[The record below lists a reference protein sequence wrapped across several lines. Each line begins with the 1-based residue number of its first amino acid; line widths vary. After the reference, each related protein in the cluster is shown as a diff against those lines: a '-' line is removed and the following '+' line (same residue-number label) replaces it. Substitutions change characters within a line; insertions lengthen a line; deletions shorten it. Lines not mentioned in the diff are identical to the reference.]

1 MIITK
6 NTEIGT
12 MLPRTPHSLSFG
24 HKNPDQQRPN
34 PAVFITDLFS
44 LDKHMAPYGRIPS
57 TTTLTHSHTPI
68 QTYPQ

>member
-12 MLPRTPHSLSFG
+12 MLPRTPHSLPFG
-24 HKNPDQQRPN
+24 HKKPYQHGPN

-44 LDKHMAPYGRIPS
+44 LHKHIAPHGRIPS